1 MNRPYRNTLFFTLDS
16 SLFIIYISLI
26 SYFLSLICFK
36 ESAMLTAVPN
46 ATMRTADF
54 RCIAAG
60 TPAVELMYRAG
71 CAVFSAYDYTRGK
84 TGILCGTGNNG
95 GDGYVLALLLAERG
109 LPCTLIPAEEK
120 WSADGLYYY
129 HKCREAGIP
138 VQVWGDDT
146 DLSGYAVLVDCL
158 FGTGFHGTPADPYAD
173 IIRRINGSGVPV
185 VAVDIPSGISGDS
198 GLAARDGKTP
208 LAVWA
213 DVTVSIGTRKA
224 GHFLADGKDHCGRLV
239 NCDIGIPVTPDC
251 GTVLHLPETGDFGE
265 ILSRRSANS
274 HKGTYGYVA
283 VMGGCRN
290 YSGAIKLANMAA
302 ASLRC
307 GCGVVKLLCAG
318 SILNAVTPYLLE
330 STAVPLPD
338 TDGAMAFDIP
348 ALEKALSGTCGLAVG
363 MGWGDGG
370 HNEEILT
377 WLLEH
382 YRGTLILDADG
393 LNCLG
398 RMDAEKR
405 KSLLQNAPADIVL
418 TPHPKEFERISGI
431 PMGQCA
437 ADPVKY
443 AMDFAAEHAVVLL
456 LKGTSTIVTDG
467 QECYIVPRG
476 CAGMA
481 TAGSGDVLSGVLA
494 GLAGYNRGCAE
505 MVACGAYLAG
515 LAGELAQADVGEIGM
530 IASDTVRHLAEAAK
544 QMQEAAG
551 K

>member
-1 MNRPYRNTLFFTLDS
+1 
-16 SLFIIYISLI
+16 
-26 SYFLSLICFK
+26 
-36 ESAMLTAVPN
+36 MLTAVPN

-54 RCIAAG
+54 RCISAG
-60 TPAVELMYRAG
+60 TPATELMYRAG
-71 CAVFSAYDYTRGK
+71 CAIFSACDYTGGR

-95 GDGYVLALLLAERG
+95 GDGYVLALLLRERD

-120 WSADGLYYY
+120 WSPDGLYYFN
-129 HKCREAGIP
+129 KCMEAGIP

-146 DLSGYAVLVDCL
+146 DLSGYALLVDCL
-158 FGTGFHGTPADPYAD
+158 FGTGFHGTPVSPYAD

-185 VAVDIPSGISGDS
+185 VSVDIPSGLSGDS
-198 GLAARDGKTP
+198 GQASRDPDETT
-208 LAVWA
+208 LAVRA

-224 GHFLADGKDHCGRLV
+224 GHFLADGKDHCGQLV

-251 GTVLHLPETGDFGE
+251 GPVFQVPEMGDFGE
-265 ILSRRSANS
+265 ILPRRQANS

-290 YSGAIKLANMAA
+290 YSGAVKLANLSA

-318 SILNAVTPYLLE
+318 SILDSVTPYLLE

-338 TDGAMAFDIP
+338 TAGAMEFDVSS
-348 ALEKALSGTCGLAVG
+348 LEKALAGTCALAVG
-363 MGWGDGG
+363 MGWGDGA
-370 HNEEILT
+370 HNGEILT
-377 WLLEH
+377 WILQN

-398 RMDAEKR
+398 RMDENTR

-437 ADPVKY
+437 ADPVKH
-443 AMDFAAEHAVVLL
+443 AMAFAAEHGVVLL

-467 QECYIVPRG
+467 TECYIVPRG

-494 GLAGYNRGCAE
+494 GLAGYNRGSAK

-515 LAGELAQADVGEIGM
+515 LAGELAEEEVGAVGM
-530 IASDTVRHLAEAAK
+530 IASDTVRHLAKAVK
-544 QMQEAAG
+544 QMQDAADRTE
-551 K
+551 

>member
-1 MNRPYRNTLFFTLDS
+1 
-16 SLFIIYISLI
+16 
-26 SYFLSLICFK
+26 
-36 ESAMLTAVPN
+36 MLTAVPN

-60 TPAVELMYRAG
+60 TPATELMYRAG
-71 CAVFSAYDYTRGK
+71 CAIFSAYDYTAGT

-95 GDGYVLALLLAERG
+95 GDGYVLALLLREHG

-120 WSADGLYYY
+120 WSPDGLYYY
-129 HKCREAGIP
+129 NKCKEAGIP
-138 VQVWGDDT
+138 VQFWQEDT

-158 FGTGFHGTPADPYAD
+158 FGTGFHGTPAAPYAG
-173 IIRRINGSGVPV
+173 IIRRINASGVPV
-185 VAVDIPSGISGDS
+185 VAVDIPSGLSGDS
-198 GLAARDGKTP
+198 GLAARDADGTT
-208 LAVWA
+208 LAVRA

-224 GHFLADGKDHCGRLV
+224 GHFLADGKDHCGRLL
-239 NCDIGIPVTPDC
+239 NFDIGIPVTPDC
-251 GTVLHLPETGDFGE
+251 GTVLHLPEAGDFGE
-265 ILSRRSANS
+265 ILPHRSANS

-290 YSGAIKLANMAA
+290 YSGAVKLANMAA

-318 SILNAVTPYLLE
+318 SILDAVTPYLLE

-338 TDGAMAFDIP
+338 TAGAMEYDIP
-348 ALEKALSGTCGLAVG
+348 ALEKALSGTRALAVG
-363 MGWGDGG
+363 MGWGDGA

-377 WLLEH
+377 WLFAAC
-382 YRGTLILDADG
+382 RGTLILDADG

-398 RMDAEKR
+398 RMEEGKR
-405 KSLLQNAPADIVL
+405 KSLLRNAPADVIL

-431 PMGQCA
+431 PMGQCS

-443 AMDFAAEHAVVLL
+443 AMAYAAENGVVLL
-456 LKGTSTIVTDG
+456 LKGPSTIVTDG
-467 QECYIVPRG
+467 TECYIVPRG
-476 CAGMA
+476 CGGMA

-494 GLAGYNRGCAE
+494 GLAGYNKGTAK

-515 LAGELAQADVGEIGM
+515 LAGELAEEEVGEIGM
-530 IASDTVRHLAEAAK
+530 IASDTVRCLAKAAK
-544 QMQEAAG
+544 RMQEKTG
-551 K
+551 NE

>member
-1 MNRPYRNTLFFTLDS
+1 MF
-16 SLFIIYISLI
+16 
-26 SYFLSLICFK
+26 
-36 ESAMLTAVPN
+36 TAVLN

-54 RCIAAG
+54 RCISAG
-60 TPAVELMYRAG
+60 TPATELMHRAG
-71 CAVFSAYDYTRGK
+71 CAIFSSYDYTGGT

-95 GDGYVLALLLAERG
+95 GDGYVLALLLTEQG
-109 LPCTLIPAEEK
+109 LPCTLILAEEK

-129 HKCREAGIP
+129 NKCKDAGIP
-138 VQVWGDDT
+138 VQVWEDDT
-146 DLSGYAVLVDCL
+146 DLSGYTVLVDCL
-158 FGTGFHGTPADPYAD
+158 FGTGFHGTPASPYAD
-173 IIRRINGSGVPV
+173 IIQRINASGVPV
-185 VAVDIPSGISGDS
+185 VSVDIPSGLSGDS
-198 GLAARDGKTP
+198 GLAARDPDGTP
-208 LAVWA
+208 LAVRA

-224 GHFLADGKDHCGRLV
+224 GHFLADGKEFCGRLI
-239 NCDIGIPVTPDC
+239 NCDIGIPVPPDC
-251 GTVLHLPETGDFGE
+251 GTILHIPETGDFGD
-265 ILSRRSANS
+265 ILPHRSANS

-318 SILNAVTPYLLE
+318 SILDSVTPYLLE

-338 TDGAMAFDIP
+338 TDGAMEFNIP
-348 ALEKALSGTCGLAVG
+348 ALEKALSGTRALAIG
-363 MGWGDGG
+363 MGWGDGA

-377 WLLEH
+377 WILEN

-398 RMDAEKR
+398 RMEETRR
-405 KSLLQNAPADIVL
+405 KSLLQHAPADVVL

-431 PMGQCA
+431 PMGHCA

-443 AMDFAAEHAVVLL
+443 AMAFAAEHGVVLL
-456 LKGTSTIVTDG
+456 LKGTATIVTDG
-467 QECYIVPRG
+467 TDCYIVPRG

-494 GLAGYNRGCAE
+494 GLTGYNRGTAKT
-505 MVACGAYLAG
+505 VACGAYLAG
-515 LAGELAQADVGEIGM
+515 LAGELAQEDAGEIGM
-530 IASDTVRHLAEAAK
+530 IASDTVRHLAKAAK
-544 QMQEAAG
+544 QMQEAAEG
-551 K
+551 MNT